1 MNLALHIA
9 KRYLIA
15 KKSQNIINVISMI
28 SVVGVLTGS
37 MALLVVLSVFNGLNG
52 FIGDLFG
59 AFDPDYKVVP
69 VSGKVFSLDSLDVNA
84 LKETEGVLFISEI
97 LEDQALLK
105 FGQRR
110 MPGQVMGVDH
120 YFKQV
125 SGVDS
130 IMVDGP
136 FRLKDENENQG
147 VLGVMLADQLNV
159 RLNFVSPLSMHV
171 PKRTGTV
178 NMMRPESSFNT
189 EYIRPAGF
197 FAVRQ
202 NDYDGQY
209 VIVQIDQA
217 RRLFDYDST
226 MVSSLAIKADA
237 TIDRDRLQKNIQKIA
252 GSRLNVLNKEQQHE
266 EFYKMMKVEKLMAFL
281 ILCFIMIIA
290 AFNVI
295 GTLSMLIYEKKES
308 IFTLKSMGANRK
320 LVTRI
325 FLIEGWLISL
335 VGVFVGVLVG
345 ILLVWI
351 QQYFGIIKF
360 QGGGTYLMPAYPVK
374 LQLFDILLV
383 LVTVSTIGF
392 LAAWYPVR
400 VIVKRYFSSVGL

>member
-28 SVVGVLTGS
+28 SVVGVVTGS

-59 AFDPDYKVVP
+59 AFDPDYKVIP
-69 VSGKVFSLDSLDVNA
+69 ASGKVFSLDSLNVEA
-84 LKETEGVLFISEI
+84 LKDTEGVLFISEI

-105 FGQRR
+105 FGKRR
-110 MPGQVMGVDH
+110 MPGQVMGVDRN
-120 YFKQV
+120 FGQV

-136 FRLKDENENQG
+136 FRLRDDEENQG

-159 RLNFVSPLSMHV
+159 RLNFVSPLAMYV
-171 PKRTGTV
+171 PRRTGSI

-202 NDYDGQY
+202 NEYDGKY
-209 VIVQIDQA
+209 IIIQIDQA
-217 RRLFDYDST
+217 RKLFDYDST
-226 MVSSLAIKADA
+226 VVSSLAIKADPN
-237 TIDRDRLQKNIQKIA
+237 IDGERLQEDLKKIA
-252 GSRLNVLNKEQQHE
+252 GPGVKVLNKEQQHE
-266 EFYKMMKVEKLMAFL
+266 AFYKMMKVEKLMAFL
-281 ILCFIMIIA
+281 ILSFIMVIA

-308 IFTLKSMGANRK
+308 IFTLKSMGADRK

-335 VGVFVGVLVG
+335 VGVFVGVLLG

-351 QQYFGIIKF
+351 QQYFGVIKF

-374 LQLFDILLV
+374 LQLMDVMLV
-383 LVTVSTIGF
+383 VVTVTTIGF

>member
-28 SVVGVLTGS
+28 SVVGVVTGS

-69 VSGKVFSLDSLDVNA
+69 VSGKVFSLDSLDVKA
-84 LKETEGVLFISEI
+84 LKDTEGVLFISEI

-105 FGQRR
+105 FGKRR
-110 MPGQVMGVDH
+110 MPGQVMGVDC

-130 IMVDGP
+130 IMVNGP
-136 FRLKDENENQG
+136 FRLHEKGENQG
-147 VLGVMLADQLNV
+147 VLGAMLADQLNV
-159 RLNFVSPLSMHV
+159 RLNFVSPLAMYV
-171 PKRTGTV
+171 PRRTGSI

-202 NDYDGQY
+202 NEYDGKY

-217 RRLFDYDST
+217 RKLFDYDST
-226 MVSSLAIKADA
+226 MVSSLAIKVDPN
-237 TIDRDRLQKNIQKIA
+237 IDGERLQHDLQKVA
-252 GSRLNVLNKEQQHE
+252 GPGVKVLNKEQQHE
-266 EFYKMMKVEKLMAFL
+266 AFYKMMKVEKLMAFL
-281 ILCFIMIIA
+281 ILSFIMVIA

-308 IFTLKSMGANRK
+308 IFTLKSMGADRK

-345 ILLVWI
+345 VLLVWV
-351 QQYFGIIKF
+351 QQYFGVIKF

-374 LQLFDILLV
+374 LQLMDVLLV
-383 LVTVSTIGF
+383 VATVSIIGF